1 MAKKYWIQV
10 GKRVIDLCLSVKVLT
25 IAALLII
32 STIALFRGFMDG
44 VAWAT
49 LNGGLITA
57 VIAVREGFK
66 VAKIRA
72 LENGNIDPEE
82 RTKILEETRA

>member
-1 MAKKYWIQV
+1 MAKYWIQV

-32 STIALFRGFMDG
+32 STFALFRGFMDG
-44 VAWAT
+44 VTWAT

-66 VAKIRA
+66 VARIRS
-72 LENGNIDPEE
+72 LENGSISTEE
-82 RTKILEETRA
+82 KTKILEETKV

>member
-1 MAKKYWIQV
+1 MTNYWISV

-25 IAALLII
+25 IAALLTI
-32 STIALFRGFMDG
+32 STVALFNGFMYG
-44 VAWAT
+44 TTWAA

-72 LENGNIDPEE
+72 LENGNINPEE
-82 RTKILEETRA
+82 KTKILEETKA

>member
-1 MAKKYWIQV
+1 MAKYWLSV

-25 IAALLII
+25 IAALLTI
-32 STIALFRGFMDG
+32 STFALFRGFMDG
-44 VAWAT
+44 VTWAT

-66 VAKIRA
+66 VARIRT
-72 LENGNIDPEE
+72 LENGSISTEE
-82 RTKILEETRA
+82 KTKILEETKV

>member
-1 MAKKYWIQV
+1 MVKQYWIQV
-10 GKRVIDLCLSVKVLT
+10 GKRVINLCLSVKVLT

-32 STIALFRGFMDG
+32 SSIALFRGFMDG
-44 VAWAT
+44 VTWAT

-66 VAKIRA
+66 VTRIRA
-72 LENGNIDPEE
+72 LENGNISPEE
-82 RTKILEETRA
+82 KAKILEETKV

>member
-1 MAKKYWIQV
+1 MVKQYWISV
-10 GKRVIDLCLSVKVLT
+10 GKRVVDLCLSVKVLT

-32 STIALFRGFMDG
+32 STFALFRGFMDG
-44 VAWAT
+44 VTWAT

-66 VAKIRA
+66 VVRIRT
-72 LENGNIDPEE
+72 LENGNVTPEE
-82 RTKILEETRA
+82 KTKILEETKV